1 MRLGQRY
8 GEARLEAACRRAIA
22 IGACS
27 YKSLESILK
36 HDLDRQPLP
45 VPPPAEPMAIDPRNI
60 RGPQHDRSSLRHR
73 RSIMLIHPTLETL
86 KTLKLTGM
94 GQALSEQLEMPD
106 IAELSFEERLGLLV
120 DRELTERRDRR
131 FKTRLRQAKLRLS
144 AQVEDI
150 DYRHPRGLDH
160 SVMLRLATC
169 EWIRDHHQVLI
180 TGPTGV
186 GKTWLACA
194 LGQKACREGYSVLYL
209 RLPRFL
215 QELPMAKGDGRY
227 GKVMA
232 QLAKTDLLILDD
244 WGLAR
249 LSDENRRDGLEMLED
264 RYGRRSTL
272 VTSQL
277 PVEHWHEALGD
288 PTLANAI
295 LDRLVHQAYT
305 RALKGDSLR
314 KPRSAANG
322 A

>member
-1 MRLGQRY
+1 
-8 GEARLEAACRRAIA
+8 
-22 IGACS
+22 
-27 YKSLESILK
+27 
-36 HDLDRQPLP
+36 
-45 VPPPAEPMAIDPRNI
+45 
-60 RGPQHDRSSLRHR
+60 
-73 RSIMLIHPTLETL
+73 MLTHPTLETL

-94 GQALSEQLEMPD
+94 VQAFSEQLEMSD
-106 IAELSFEERLGLLV
+106 ITELSFEERLGLLV

-150 DYRHPRGLDH
+150 DYRHPRGLDQ

-227 GKVMA
+227 SKVMA

-249 LSDENRRDGLEMLED
+249 LSDENRRDLLEMLED

-288 PTLANAI
+288 PTLADAI
-295 LDRLVHQAYT
+295 LDRLVHQAYKL
-305 RALKGDSLR
+305 ALKGDSLR
-314 KPRSAANG
+314 KPRPVSKAAASG
-322 A
+322 S